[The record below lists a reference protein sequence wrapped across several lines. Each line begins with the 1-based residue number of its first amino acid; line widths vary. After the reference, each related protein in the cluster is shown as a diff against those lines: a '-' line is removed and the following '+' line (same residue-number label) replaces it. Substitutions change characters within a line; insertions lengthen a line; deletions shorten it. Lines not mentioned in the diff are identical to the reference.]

1 MKLLY
6 PAVLSA
12 VAYASDFSTAD
23 VQELQDAINQ
33 RLAQRSTLLENVKS
47 RIARDL
53 SSSLKRFN
61 FEKTRCSMNV
71 AGFWNDCQQCVAQQ
85 CESFKE
91 EVCGEKGPPM
101 GDISVG
107 VLDEVLQNYREL
119 LEQMSKQ
126 TGMQFDV
133 DVKDGLVIFM
143 PKSRQ
148 ARSLNYAQDTSCGQV
163 NIFCESGNCG
173 GMNFPSNVEVSCSV
187 NGQNESFDNI
197 SDREFNDNKQTSD
210 GQWNYKVDATYHFEI
225 SDEADANGNTVL
237 KINFPAGESSSAERV
252 ETDQP
257 SASIVDSN
265 DQTWED
271 SWSLGSDDDSY
282 DNNDGDWEFDFDSNE
297 VFPSMTEGDQFMTQ
311 EELDRKL
318 NEYCD
323 QIGGCD
329 DVQRKRRGLKQF
341 RALLS
346 RKKKSTEFRRS
357 RRATA
362 DACKQLS
369 TYPNNCVEL
378 GLSKEKCGSCSQKIS
393 TNCPEF
399 DAVRKNLSQKIS
411 ESTRVVSKFSNQDK
425 VLTNFFSLSNVSPTV
440 FIQRAAYN
448 PSTGEVKLLMAVT
461 DKTVMVQGN
470 LPNNVKLHQLSEA
483 LV

>member
-6 PAVLSA
+6 TAASIFSA
-12 VAYASDFSTAD
+12 VAYASDFSAAD

-33 RLAQRSTLLENVKS
+33 RLAQRSNLLENVRS

-53 SSSLKRFN
+53 SSSLARFN
-61 FEKTRCSMNV
+61 FEKTRCSLNV
-71 AGFWNDCQQCVAQQ
+71 AGFWNDCQQCLVQQ
-85 CESFKE
+85 CESFTQ
-91 EVCGEKGPPM
+91 EVCGDNKIAASEM
-101 GDISVG
+101 QEG
-107 VLDEVLQNYREL
+107 VLQSVLENYRGL
-119 LEQMSKQ
+119 LAEMSRQ
-126 TGMQFDV
+126 TGMDFDV
-133 DVKDGLVIFM
+133 IVKDGLVLIV
-143 PKSRQ
+143 PRSSRKK
-148 ARSLNYAQDTSCGQV
+148 RSLNYAQGTSCGQV
-163 NIFCESGNCG
+163 NIVCESGNCG
-173 GMNFPSNVEVSCSV
+173 GMNFPSNVEVSCS
-187 NGQNESFDNI
+187 DNSQEDKPLNII
-197 SDREFNDNKQTSD
+197 SDPMTSD
-210 GQWNYKVDATYHFEI
+210 GQWNYRVDATYHFEI
-225 SDEADANGNTVL
+225 SDEADSNGNTVL

-257 SASIVDSN
+257 SASIVDN
-265 DQTWED
+265 NDDQTWSD
-271 SWSLGSDDDSY
+271 SWSLDADDSY
-282 DNNDGDWEFDFDSNE
+282 DNNDDDWEFNFDSDE
-297 VFPSMTEGDQFMTQ
+297 VFPSMTENDQFMTQ

-357 RRATA
+357 RRDT
-362 DACKQLS
+362 DAACRQLS
-369 TYPNNCVEL
+369 KYPNNCVEL
-378 GLSKEKCGSCSQKIS
+378 GLPKATCSSCSQKIS

-399 DAVRKNLSQKIS
+399 DAVRKNLSQQIS
-411 ESTRVVSKFSNQDK
+411 ESARVVSKFSNEDK
-425 VLTNFFSLSNVSPTV
+425 VLTNFFSMNNGSPTV

-448 PSTGEVKLLMAVT
+448 PSTGGVKLLMAVT
-461 DKTVMVQGN
+461 DKTVMVQGK